1 MVLQNLSQVIDLF
14 WWGWGCSFQYN
25 GSSQVCQQVNPQ
37 SLFSEHASHQ
47 QHITCSVSRELW
59 LRLPLEGGG
68 RSQPQFSCSHLLPHV
83 TTIRTARVLLLRAPM
98 PQGLLWSPICGLR
111 RKTQCSWTSG
121 QGALNGS
128 KIQQHIQQP
137 AACWALQVHP
147 GLPTPKNW
155 DESRWERGK
164 GSVCVFI
171 FYQAQLFGKKK
182 RRIVL
187 RAGALPSSLPSL
199 ASPSTPP
206 SVQTA

>member
-1 MVLQNLSQVIDLF
+1 M
-14 WWGWGCSFQYN
+14 
-25 GSSQVCQQVNPQ
+25 
-37 SLFSEHASHQ
+37 
-47 QHITCSVSRELW
+47 
-59 LRLPLEGGG
+59 RLPLEGGG
-68 RSQPQFSCSHLLPHV
+68 RSQSWFRYNHLLPHM
-83 TTIRTARVLLLRAPM
+83 TAIKSAHAASPSPHAQLTSLVPY
-98 PQGLLWSPICGLR
+98 LWAGD
-111 RKTQCSWTSG
+111 TQCSWTPG
-121 QGALNGS
+121 QAALNCS

-137 AACWALQVHP
+137 AACWALRVHP
-147 GLPTPKNW
+147 GLPTPKNG

-187 RAGALPSSLPSL
+187 GAGALPSSLPSL